1 MAFLGVEQI
10 RDLGALDQAR
20 VMKREELLVLNL
32 GESSPGVV
40 GLLNLQGTV
49 RVEPLLVFL
58 LVSFLVGS
66 SSSDK
71 LL

>member
-1 MAFLGVEQI
+1 MAFLGIEQI

-40 GLLNLQGTV
+40 GLLDLQGTV
-49 RVEPLLVFL
+49 RVEPFLVFL

>member
-1 MAFLGVEQI
+1 
-10 RDLGALDQAR
+10 
-20 VMKREELLVLNL
+20 MKREELLVLNL
-32 GESSPGVV
+32 GKSSPGVI
-40 GLLNLQGTV
+40 GLLDLQGTV

-58 LVSFLVGS
+58 LVGFLVGS

>member
-1 MAFLGVEQI
+1 
-10 RDLGALDQAR
+10 
-20 VMKREELLVLNL
+20 MKREELLVLDL

-40 GLLNLQGTV
+40 GLLDLQGAV
-49 RVEPLLVFL
+49 RVKPLLVFL